1 MIAQAKFL
9 RAVCYYN
16 LLSFYG
22 SVPLRLTP
30 PSKETIEMPRA
41 SRQEIIEQITKDWN
55 EASEN
60 LSGQS
65 TEGNGI
71 PTAPS
76 KHAAFAYLAKLNW
89 LLGSHAWAYEQ
100 GDEWATSVLKIDW
113 PEMESSQSY
122 FAEAKKYGDMVLAE
136 SNFDLEPNINTLF
149 GGKRVTFSKEFV
161 FTINT
166 TGNTTENIGYNSLQI
181 GRAHV

>member
-1 MIAQAKFL
+1 
-9 RAVCYYN
+9 
-16 LLSFYG
+16 
-22 SVPLRLTP
+22 
-30 PSKETIEMPRA
+30 MPRA

-122 FAEAKKYGDMVLAE
+122 FAEAKK
-136 SNFDLEPNINTLF
+136 
-149 GGKRVTFSKEFV
+149 
-161 FTINT
+161 
-166 TGNTTENIGYNSLQI
+166 
-181 GRAHV
+181 